1 LTVAAGEVYWA
12 IVPYTPQAPFQVYV
26 KDAPPIEIP
35 SAGQIVDGLRKGG
48 DAELSFVVRAKARP
62 ILLLSDRSDPRT
74 GDLFGLRLLRLGEL
88 SPDER
93 QDVRD
98 QREPQLFPLRPER
111 FSGLSEESAAMVT
124 APIRVHQTALDTRE
138 ILGRLDRNDLRTLTE
153 RFVDYWQFDLRRVL
167 VAKLRELQR
176 QRR

>member
-1 LTVAAGEVYWA
+1 LLGPWRVRPRFGS
-12 IVPYTPQAPFQVYV
+12 APSRPRS
-26 KDAPPIEIP
+26 APIEIP

-48 DAELSFVVRAKARP
+48 DAEFSFVVRAKARP

-88 SPDER
+88 SADQQ

-98 QREPQLFPLRPER
+98 QREPQLFHLRQER
-111 FSGLSEESAAMVT
+111 FPGLSEESAAMVT
-124 APIRVHQTALDTRE
+124 APIRVHETALDTRE
-138 ILGRLDRNDLRTLTE
+138 VLGQLDRNELRVLTE
-153 RFVDYWQFDLRRVL
+153 RFVDYWQFDLRRIL